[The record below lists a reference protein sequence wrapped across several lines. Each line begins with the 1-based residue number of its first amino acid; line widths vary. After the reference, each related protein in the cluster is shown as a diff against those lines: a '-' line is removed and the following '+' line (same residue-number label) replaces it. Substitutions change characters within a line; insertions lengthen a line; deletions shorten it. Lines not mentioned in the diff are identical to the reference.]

1 MYLYNYRRIM
11 AGSTLYSY
19 PLNLNSSESR
29 GNGDHRI
36 TFQVLQP
43 RFGATDPA
51 LGDVVAMYLPPDA
64 LKTSYSQSY
73 GDVEMGGAG
82 LAVLNVDSGAAQD
95 AFNALNPSG
104 GGGVKAAIASAEKA
118 LTNTPIAAALA
129 KAAVTEGVGAVT
141 QRLGTAAQA
150 LERNIGKIRNPH
162 KAIIYQGPGGFRTF
176 SFTFVMMP
184 KSRKEAEE
192 INKIVHFFKY
202 HMHPGVNA
210 AFSDPEVRQNTA
222 AAGRFGRRNAIN
234 SASSLTLSY
243 PEEFKIRITP
253 RGLDGDTQ
261 VGTRSNAG
269 QATQVRP
276 LFRIDKCFL
285 ESLNVDYTTSGQ
297 PVFFDDGTEPVTTT
311 LALSFKETQLMTK
324 ESIRQGF

>member
-1 MYLYNYRRIM
+1 M

-19 PLNLNSSESR
+19 PLNLNTSESR

-36 TFQVLQP
+36 TFQALEP

-51 LGDVVAMYLPPDA
+51 PGDVVAMYLPPDA

-73 GDVEMGGAG
+73 GDVDLGGAG
-82 LAVLNVDSGAAQD
+82 LAIMGIDGGAAQS
-95 AFNALNPSG
+95 AFDALNPDG
-104 GGGVKAAIASAEKA
+104 GGGVKAAMAAAEKA
-118 LTNTPIAAALA
+118 LTNAPIKSALV
-129 KAAVTEGVGAVT
+129 KAAVTEGVASVS
-141 QRLGTAAQA
+141 QKLGTAAQA
-150 LERNIGKIRNPH
+150 LERKVGKIRNPH

-253 RGLDGDTQ
+253 RGLNGDAQ

-269 QATQVRP
+269 QASQVRP
-276 LFRIDKCFL
+276 LFRIERCFL

-297 PVFFDDGTEPVTTT
+297 PVFFDDGSEPVTTT
-311 LALSFKETQLMTK
+311 LALSFKETQLMPK
-324 ESIRQGF
+324 ESIRPGF

>member
-1 MYLYNYRRIM
+1 M
-11 AGSTLYSY
+11 STLYSY
-19 PLNLNSSESR
+19 PLNLNTSQSN

-36 TFQVLQP
+36 TFTALQQ
-43 RFGATDPA
+43 RFGATTNSTMP
-51 LGDVVAMYLPPDA
+51 GDMVAMYLPPDA

-73 GDVEMGGAG
+73 GDVELGGLGQAILGSSANLDQLETSLRQGMQGNIGDAMQTLGNAG
-82 LAVLNVDSGAAQD
+82 KG
-95 AFNALNPSG
+95 
-104 GGGVKAAIASAEKA
+104 
-118 LTNTPIAAALA
+118 TPIAAALSTAVA
-129 KAAVTEGVGAVT
+129 KEVAAGAG
-141 QRLGTAAQA
+141 QRFGSAVQA
-150 LERNIGKIRNPH
+150 LERKVGKIRNPH

-184 KSRKEAEE
+184 KSKKEAEE

-202 HMHPGVNA
+202 HMHPGVNT
-210 AFSDPEVRQNTA
+210 NIG
-222 AAGRFGRRNAIN
+222 AAGGGAPGGAAGLTAGARRNQVN
-234 SASSLTLSY
+234 TSSSLTLSY

-253 RGLDGDTQ
+253 RGLDGDSE
-261 VGTRSNAG
+261 VGSRSLGGKVN
-269 QATQVRP
+269 TVRP
-276 LFRIDKCFL
+276 LFRIEKCFL

>member
-19 PLNLNSSESR
+19 PLNLNTSESR

-36 TFQVLQP
+36 TFQALQP

-51 LGDVVAMYLPPDA
+51 LGDIVAMYLPADA

-73 GDVEMGGAG
+73 GDVELGAAG
-82 LAVLNVDSGAAQD
+82 LAVMTGNQAAAEGAFSSALSGD
-95 AFNALNPSG
+95 FVNALEKLGNVTTLG
-104 GGGVKAAIASAEKA
+104 NVGQAAVKGVAAEAQ
-118 LTNTPIAAALA
+118 AAASS
-129 KAAVTEGVGAVT
+129 K
-141 QRLGTAAQA
+141 LGTAVQA
-150 LERNIGKIRNPH
+150 LERKVGKIRNPH

-184 KSRKEAEE
+184 KSKKEAEE

-202 HMHPGVNA
+202 HMHPGV
-210 AFSDPEVRQNTA
+210 EGVRQVPG
-222 AAGRFGRRNAIN
+222 AGASSQQVNRANVNNRNNIN
-234 SASSLTLSY
+234 SSLTLSY
-243 PEEFKIRITP
+243 PEEFRIRVTP

-261 VGTRSNAG
+261 VGSRSSDGKAN
-269 QATQVRP
+269 QVRP
-276 LFRIDKCFL
+276 LFRIEKCFL
-285 ESLNVDYTTSGQ
+285 ETLNVDYTTSGQ
-297 PVFFDDGTEPVTTT
+297 PVFFDDGSEPVTTT

>member
-1 MYLYNYRRIM
+1 M
-11 AGSTLYSY
+11 ANNLFTY
-19 PLNLNSSESR
+19 PLNMNSSESR

-36 TFQVLQP
+36 TFVALKP
-43 RFGATDPA
+43 RFGSTEPTHEGTVA
-51 LGDVVAMYLPPDA
+51 LYLPPDA

-73 GDVEMGGAG
+73 GDVDMGGAG
-82 LAVLNVDSGAAQD
+82 LAIMGIDSGAAQS
-95 AFNALNPSG
+95 AFDALNPDG
-104 GGGVKAAIASAEKA
+104 GGGVKAAMD
-118 LTNTPIAAALA
+118 AAANALKA
-129 KAAVTEGVGAVT
+129 SPIKNALVKAAVTEGVASVS
-141 QRLGTAAQA
+141 QKLGTAAQA
-150 LERNIGKIRNPH
+150 LERKVGKIRNPH

-184 KSRKEAEE
+184 KSKKEADE

-210 AFSDPEVRQNTA
+210 DFATTQGREGTTA
-222 AAGRFGRRNAIN
+222 TGRRGAIN

-253 RGLDGDTQ
+253 RGTNGDTE
-261 VGTRSNAG
+261 VGSRSLNG

-276 LFRIDKCFL
+276 LFRIERCFL

-297 PVFFDDGTEPVTTT
+297 PVFFDDGSEPVTTT

>member
-19 PLNLNSSESR
+19 PLNLNTSESR

-36 TFQVLQP
+36 TFQALIP
-43 RFGATDPA
+43 RFGTTDPA
-51 LGDVVAMYLPPDA
+51 LGDVVAMYLPADA

-73 GDVEMGGAG
+73 GDVDMGGAG
-82 LAVLNVDSGAAQD
+82 LAILGVNSEAAQD

-104 GGGVKAAIASAEKA
+104 GGGIDAARAAAERA
-118 LTNTPIAAALA
+118 LKNAPIAAALG
-129 KAAVTEGVGAVT
+129 KAAVTEGVGAVA
-141 QRLGTAAQA
+141 QRLGTATQA

-184 KSRKEAEE
+184 KSKKEADE

-210 AFSDPEVRQNTA
+210 DFATTQ
-222 AAGRFGRRNAIN
+222 GREDTTVTGRRGAIN

-253 RGLDGDTQ
+253 RGLDGDSG
-261 VGTRSNAG
+261 VGTRSIAG
-269 QATQVRP
+269 KATSVRP

>member
-1 MYLYNYRRIM
+1 M

-19 PLNLNSSESR
+19 PLNLNTSESR

-36 TFQVLQP
+36 TFQALQP

-51 LGDVVAMYLPPDA
+51 PGDVVAMYLPADA

-82 LAVLNVDSGAAQD
+82 LAILNVDSGAAQD
-95 AFNALNPSG
+95 AFNALNPDG

-118 LTNTPIAAALA
+118 LKNAPIDAALA
-129 KAAVTEGVGAVT
+129 KSAVTEGVGAVA

-184 KSRKEAEE
+184 KSKKEADE

-210 AFSDPEVRQNTA
+210 DFATPEGREGTTA
-222 AAGRFGRRNAIN
+222 TGRRGAIN

-253 RGLDGDTQ
+253 RGTNGDTE
-261 VGTRSNAG
+261 VGSRSLNG

-276 LFRIDKCFL
+276 LFRIERCFL

-297 PVFFDDGTEPVTTT
+297 PVFFDDGSEPVTTT

>member
-19 PLNLNSSESR
+19 PLNLNTSESR

-51 LGDVVAMYLPPDA
+51 LGDIVAMYLPADA

-73 GDVEMGGAG
+73 GDVELGAAG
-82 LAVLNVDSGAAQD
+82 LAVMTGNQAAAEGAFSSALSGN
-95 AFNALNPSG
+95 FVNALEKLGNVTTLG
-104 GGGVKAAIASAEKA
+104 NVGQAAVKGVAAEAQ
-118 LTNTPIAAALA
+118 AAASS
-129 KAAVTEGVGAVT
+129 K
-141 QRLGTAAQA
+141 LGTAVQA
-150 LERNIGKIRNPH
+150 LERKVGKIRNPH

-184 KSRKEAEE
+184 KSKKEAEE

-202 HMHPGVNA
+202 HMHPGVNT
-210 AFSDPEVRQNTA
+210 NIG
-222 AAGRFGRRNAIN
+222 AAGGGAPGGAAGLTAGARRNQVN
-234 SASSLTLSY
+234 TSSSLTLSY

-253 RGLDGDTQ
+253 RGLDGDSE
-261 VGTRSNAG
+261 VGSRSLGGKVN
-269 QATQVRP
+269 TVRP
-276 LFRIDKCFL
+276 LFRIEKCFL

>member
-19 PLNLNSSESR
+19 PLNLNTSESR

-36 TFQVLQP
+36 TFQALEP

-51 LGDVVAMYLPPDA
+51 PGDVVALYLPPDA

-73 GDVEMGGAG
+73 GDVELGGAG
-82 LAVLNVDSGAAQD
+82 LALMGVDSGAAQD
-95 AFNALNPSG
+95 AFNALNPDG
-104 GGGVKAAIASAEKA
+104 GGGVKAAMAAAEKA
-118 LTNTPIAAALA
+118 LKNAPIAAALG
-129 KAAVTEGVGAVT
+129 KAAVTEGVGAIT
-141 QRLGTAAQA
+141 QKMGTAAQA
-150 LERNIGKIRNPH
+150 LERKVGKIRNPH

-210 AFSDPEVRQNTA
+210 SFTNPTVRQNTSA
-222 AAGRFGRRNAIN
+222 EGRRDAIN

-297 PVFFDDGTEPVTTT
+297 PVFFDDGSEPVTTT